1 MTSDSF
7 LRHFRPPKHYRITS
21 IALILGVVVLLPAV
35 FYSAYELQSL
45 SSNEALIA
53 DIYARQMDAILFS
66 LNQHVAD
73 VASSWASGIVA
84 IQGSPSPGAPSGALL
99 EFLSA
104 RPGIEAVIVADS
116 ALSRAEIAAGPRGSP
131 WSDRGRDVLRALGA
145 VRDTLARLWQVSRLE
160 YRKIEPVRLSGGARP
175 EPDAALLFVVRDDRG
190 ARIVGMVLDEETFV
204 RTTVLNKAQEI
215 AGEEFVLAIS
225 REGLSAPVASTG
237 PVRPDELRHI
247 ARLWMLPGFSV
258 GIRLQGET
266 VEEILQRRFTGNL
279 ILILVMSLFL
289 VGGAYWAFRAMKREM
304 ELAQLKSDFV
314 SNVSHE
320 LRTPLALIRMYAETL
335 EMGRLTDAER
345 QRQYHSTILQE
356 AERLSRLV
364 NNVLNFA
371 RIEAGRKQYS
381 FAAVDLNAVVADVLR
396 VYSHQLENE
405 GFSPVVELAGDLP
418 PVNADREAVTEALI
432 NILDNAMKFSGPEKF
447 IRVSTAR
454 EGGGVSVEVQDR
466 GIGISPAHQKKI
478 FETFYRVPGA
488 APPGTKGSGI
498 GLALVKQI
506 MDAHGGAVTVQ
517 SQPGVGST
525 FRMSFPEPAS
535 GSGAER
541 S

>member
-1 MTSDSF
+1 MKSDSF
-7 LRHFRPPKHYRITS
+7 LRHFRPPKHYRVTS

-35 FYSAYELQSL
+35 FYSAYELRSL

-53 DIYARQMDAILFS
+53 GIYARQMDAILFS
-66 LNQHVAD
+66 LNQHVTD
-73 VASSWASGIVA
+73 VASSWASGIA
-84 IQGSPSPGAPSGALL
+84 AMQGDPLPGSPSGPML

-116 ALSRAEIAAGPRGSP
+116 ALRRAKIFAGPRGSP
-131 WSDRGRDVLRALGA
+131 WSGRESDALNALGA
-145 VRDTLARLWQVSRLE
+145 ARDTLARLWRVSRLE
-160 YRKIEPVRLSGGARP
+160 YRKIEPVQLPGPARP
-175 EPDAALLFVVRDDRG
+175 EQDATLLFVVRDERG

-215 AGEEFVLAIS
+215 AGDEFVLAIS
-225 REGLSAPVASTG
+225 REGLPVLVASTG
-237 PVRPDELRHI
+237 SVRADELRHI

-266 VEEILQRRFTGNL
+266 VEDILERRFTGNL
-279 ILILVMSLFL
+279 FLILVMSLFL

-335 EMGRLTDAER
+335 EMGRLTDPEK
-345 QRQYHSTILQE
+345 QRQYHLTILQE

-371 RIEAGRKQYS
+371 RIEAGRKEYH
-381 FAAVDLNAVVADVLR
+381 FAAVDLNTVVADVLR
-396 VYSHQLENE
+396 VYSHQLEHE
-405 GFSPVVELAGDLP
+405 GFSPVRELAGDLP
-418 PVNADREAVTEALI
+418 PVRADREAVTEALI
-432 NILDNAMKFSGPEKF
+432 NILDNAMKFGGPSKYL
-447 IRVSTAR
+447 RVSTGR
-454 EGGGVSVEVQDR
+454 QGGGVAVEVEDR

-488 APPGTKGSGI
+488 AAPGTKGSGI
-498 GLALVKQI
+498 GLALVRQI
-506 MDAHGGAVTVQ
+506 MEAHGGTVTVQ
-517 SQPGVGST
+517 SQPGAGST
-525 FRMSFPEPAS
+525 FRMIFPESAS
-535 GSGAER
+535 GSGTEE